1 MGNWAPASATFCTTT
16 LLAVPMR
23 PWCTPLREELS
34 ETRSN
39 MSRPPCRCRMLSD
52 KLDSVNAGDNVMV
65 CFFEDFLLL
74 SPRVV
79 KIPDIPPPPLA
90 GVFGVPGDGAALSSC
105 KTEGC
110 TRDGVS
116 TPDSVFWALRG
127 VPFALAFATL
137 FDFVEVLADLAEPN
151 MAFQMPPLCCFV
163 TGVEAN
169 SGSIAMGT
177 TGTGGKSSTL
187 VSNFFFVGARRG
199 LATARSRLLL
209 WMELPLLV
217 LLLTLCGEAMLAFE
231 STEVLC
237 RSTLPPAVATGALP
251 LASDTPLAPSGTR
264 GTGESAPLCP
274 AGWLLSGEVPPRG
287 GGLDGSKLPNAA
299 KRLVSMR
306 FGERAGG
313 AGGTGVEGSEG
324 SFVADLFATAS
335 ETFCPP

>member
-1 MGNWAPASATFCTTT
+1 MRFKMTQSAHK
-16 LLAVPMR
+16 P
-23 PWCTPLREELS
+23 
-34 ETRSN
+34 
-39 MSRPPCRCRMLSD
+39 D
-52 KLDSVNAGDNVMV
+52 KFDSVSAGDNVVV

-90 GVFGVPGDGAALSSC
+90 GVLGVPWEGAALSSC

-110 TRDGVS
+110 PRDGVS
-116 TPDSVFWALRG
+116 APDSAFWALRG
-127 VPFALAFATL
+127 VPFALAFTAI
-137 FDFVEVLADLAEPN
+137 FDFVEVLADLAEPKI
-151 MAFQMPPLCCFV
+151 AFQMPPLCCFV
-163 TGVEAN
+163 TGVVAN

-237 RSTLPPAVATGALP
+237 RSTLPPAVTTAALP
-251 LASDTPLAPSGTR
+251 VTTGTTTPLAPTGTR

-313 AGGTGVEGSEG
+313 AGGTGVEGSEA
-324 SFVADLFATAS
+324 SFVAGKKESTIR
-335 ETFCPP
+335 TGRKRINMK